1 MKAST
6 LVRSTL
12 LVIAAALAGAGCTTT
27 DAYTGEKKV
36 NNASKGAGIGA
47 AAGAVLGA
55 LTGDNAKERRERA
68 LIGAGVGALTGAG
81 VGAYMDK
88 QEAKLRAQLQGTGV
102 SVTRSGDDLILNM
115 PGNVTF
121 KTASADLNSNFYK
134 VLDSV
139 ALVLKE
145 FDKTLIDVEG
155 HDSDGSDDYNQQLSM
170 QRATSVGAYLQ
181 SHGVTASASW
191 RWAGETRP
199 IANNGTLRAS
209 SRTAGWSSSFSPS
222 FAADRGQTRRW
233 TSLHRLSFQGFIPE
247 QSHMPD
253 GIVIR
258 IQYCCDLIEV
268 LSHHAAGHS
277 GVASASTYPSRQA
290 VRMSA
295 KMRRGTHRIDDYV
308 VDAHLTV
315 RRHAS
320 GPARRLT
327 LNQCRCVRKFH
338 RSRARTSGSGAD
350 IMCSMV

>member
-1 MKAST
+1 MKTST

-12 LVIAAALAGAGCTTT
+12 LVMAAALAGAGCTTT

-102 SVTRSGDDLILNM
+102 SVTRSGDNLILNM

-155 HDSDGSDDYNQQLSM
+155 HTDSDGSDDYNQQLSM

-181 SHGVTASASW
+181 SHGVNSQRVVALG
-191 RWAGETRP
+191 AGETRP
-199 IANNGTLRAS
+199 IANNGTPEGKQQNRRVELKLQ
-209 SRTAGWSSSFSPS
+209 PIV
-222 FAADRGQTRRW
+222 RG
-233 TSLHRLSFQGFIPE
+233 
-247 QSHMPD
+247 
-253 GIVIR
+253 
-258 IQYCCDLIEV
+258 
-268 LSHHAAGHS
+268 
-277 GVASASTYPSRQA
+277 
-290 VRMSA
+290 
-295 KMRRGTHRIDDYV
+295 
-308 VDAHLTV
+308 
-315 RRHAS
+315 
-320 GPARRLT
+320 
-327 LNQCRCVRKFH
+327 
-338 RSRARTSGSGAD
+338 
-350 IMCSMV
+350 